1 MKSDQGKSKN
11 IWEDLNKDLDNPFS
25 GDLQNGIWGQVS
37 PQPGGVW
44 KEARDETVLVSRNK
58 ENQPGIWKDSMDE
71 TLLIQ
76 RGQQENV
83 WDQVGTHIE
92 DTLMQEEKIGIWD
105 EIEDETLM
113 VARTKDVLWQS
124 PKIRDTGKFK
134 PMRAVGWALKQLET
148 AKGETYWVLKNL
160 RKDAYLR
167 LTEQQVYLWNSMDGS
182 HTVQDLAV
190 CMFLEYKTL
199 SVDSLISFVEQ
210 LHVNG
215 FLVSEKVDVYKSV
228 GQRLSRYS
236 PKYWLQRIGQFFLQ
250 SEFSLKGIDQF
261 YSAMYKLGG
270 RLLFTRPVMILITL
284 VSLAGLPAF
293 IYITLQ
299 GEYSFLQGAGDSL
312 GMGLIG
318 LLITQTIAIFTHES
332 AHALTTKHFGRKV
345 KRGGVGLYMGMLVF
359 FMDTTDIWMEPR
371 KPRLAVTWAG
381 PFSGFFLGSI
391 ASLALLIIPTSTLT
405 GMAYQFA
412 TLCYFMSI
420 INLNPLLKLDGY
432 FLLMDWMEIPM
443 LRERSFSFIRKELWP
458 KLTKRDKFSSEE
470 RVFTIFGILAA
481 VWTVIFVIM
490 MVKLYGV
497 KLLNFLLESLS
508 G

>member
-11 IWEDLNKDLDNPFS
+11 IWEDLNKNLDNPFS

-92 DTLMQEEKIGIWD
+92 DTPMQEEKIGIWD

-124 PKIRDTGKFK
+124 PKIRDIGKIK

-160 RKDAYLR
+160 RKDVYLR

-199 SVDSLISFVEQ
+199 SIDSLMSFVEQ
-210 LHVNG
+210 LRVNG

-236 PKYWLQRIGQFFLQ
+236 LKYWLKRIGQFLLQ
-250 SEFSLKGIDQF
+250 SEFSIKGIDKF
-261 YSAMYKLGG
+261 YGTVYKLGG
-270 RLLFTRPVMILITL
+270 RLLFTPPTLLLITL
-284 VSLAGLPAF
+284 ATIAGIPAF
-293 IYITLQ
+293 IYVTLQ
-299 GEYSFLQGAGDSL
+299 GEYSFLQGSSDSF
-312 GMGLIG
+312 GMGVIG
-318 LLITQTIAIFTHES
+318 ILLTQTIAIFTHES
-332 AHALTTKHFGRKV
+332 AHALTTKHYGRTV
-345 KRGGVGLYMGMLVF
+345 KRGGAGLYMGLLTF

-381 PFSGFFLGSI
+381 PFSGFILGSL
-391 ASLALLIIPTSTLT
+391 ASLILMVVSTSTWA
-405 GMAYQFA
+405 GIAYQFA
-412 TLCYFMSI
+412 TLCYGMSA

-432 FLLMDWMEIPM
+432 YLLMDWLEMPM
-443 LRERSFSFIRKELWP
+443 LRERSFNFIRQKLWP
-458 KLTKRDKFSSEE
+458 KLAKREKFSSEE
-470 RVFTIFGILAA
+470 RVFTIFGILSAA
-481 VWTVIFVIM
+481 WTVFFVGLI
-490 MVKLYGV
+490 VQLYGA
-497 KLLNFLLESLS
+497 KIFNFFLS
-508 G
+508 MF